1 MPSLTPVTL
10 LSILCVAFRTCTA
23 AITSSSVS
31 SSSFFSPSSRSVHPA
46 TFCGHR
52 KDIQDL
58 DREFHHFSVIVG
70 VSGTPV

>member
-1 MPSLTPVTL
+1 MVRITQEETERTLMPSLTPVTL

-46 TFCGHR
+46 TCSTLFHFLCGHR
-52 KDIQDL
+52 KA
-58 DREFHHFSVIVG
+58 
-70 VSGTPV
+70 